1 MATERGEGPQDQGGQ
16 AEQTTGPESVVAP
29 ETAQGIAVANLPA
42 EEAQAADAKA
52 VTVAPDVLANSLS
65 EYARAW
71 LRRVGSGE
79 SGALPV
85 IVGLIVIGA
94 YFQFRS
100 HAFLSAGNI
109 ANLMGQAGWIITIA
123 MAQVF
128 VLLLGEIDLSVGY
141 NAAVGATITIWMVS
155 VSHPFPTWLAIVVG
169 LAVSTAI
176 AALEGAIVAFLR
188 IPSFVVTLAGLL
200 TLSGVLLWLY
210 EETGSVG
217 LGGVIQN
224 HNGFING
231 IVSENLSPAISWVV
245 LIVVIVASALYM
257 IVRDQRR
264 RANHLS
270 VAPLSIT
277 VLKLVIMAAVGV
289 VLVVVLSLNRGT
301 LIQPLSGV
309 PWVVPVVLLL
319 LAVTSVLLG
328 RTKFGRY
335 IYAIGG
341 NAEAARRA
349 GINLN
354 RIRVTAFALA
364 GTFAGITG
372 ILYASLLGSISN
384 NVNGGQYVLYSVAGA
399 VIGGVSLFGGRGRM
413 MGAVL
418 GGFVVA
424 VIYNGVI
431 LLGLGAAGQYI
442 WTGGVLLAAVLLDA
456 LARRGSTGATN

>member
-1 MATERGEGPQDQGGQ
+1 MARTERGGDTEEVQPVP
-16 AEQTTGPESVVAP
+16 AAP
-29 ETAQGIAVANLPA
+29 VGETAEAEKAAEIALATSP
-42 EEAQAADAKA
+42 E
-52 VTVAPDVLANSLS
+52 VLAGSLG
-65 EYARAW
+65 EYTRVW
-71 LRRVGSGE
+71 LRRVRNGE

-85 IVGLIVIGA
+85 IIGLLIIGG
-94 YFQFRS
+94 YFQSRTS
-100 HAFLSAGNI
+100 AFLSAGNI

-141 NAAVGATITIWMVS
+141 NMAVGATITIWMVS
-155 VSHPFPTWLAIVVG
+155 VSHPFPTWVAILAG

-176 AALEGAIVAFLR
+176 AGIEGAIVAYLK

-210 EETGSVG
+210 EQTGSVG
-217 LGGVIQN
+217 LGGVIQI

-231 IVSENLSPAISWVV
+231 VVANNINPTAAWIV
-245 LIVVIVASALYM
+245 LIVAVALSGIFM
-257 IVRDQRR
+257 ITRDQRR
-264 RANHLS
+264 RSNGLVAPPLS
-270 VAPLSIT
+270 VTL
-277 VLKLVIMAAVGV
+277 LKLAAAAIIGLLL
-289 VLVVVLSLNRGT
+289 VLVLNHNRGSAFS
-301 LIQPLSGV
+301 PLSGV
-309 PWVVPVVLLL
+309 PWVVAVVLGFLVL
-319 LAVTSVLLG
+319 TTVLLG

-354 RIRVTAFALA
+354 RIRVTAFALC
-364 GTFAGITG
+364 GLMGGVTG
-372 ILYASLLGSISN
+372 ILYASFLGSISN
-384 NVNGGQYVLYSVAGA
+384 NVNGGQIVLYSVAGA

-413 MGAVL
+413 LGAVL

-442 WTGGVLLAAVLLDA
+442 WTGFVLLAAVLLDA
-456 LARRGSTGATN
+456 LARRGSTATT